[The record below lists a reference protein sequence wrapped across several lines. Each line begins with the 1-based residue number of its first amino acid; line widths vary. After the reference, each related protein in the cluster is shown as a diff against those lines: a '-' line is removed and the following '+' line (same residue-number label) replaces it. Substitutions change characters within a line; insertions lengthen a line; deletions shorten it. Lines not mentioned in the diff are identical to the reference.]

1 MRKKTTASR
10 PADSMISSSEGFQA
24 RVTHPGDGSSVW
36 MENGSLSFTSFRW
49 SRSIWR
55 VEYTPAFP
63 GWFRNIEYKIKKI
76 VASPILIPA
85 EVARSEISI
94 TPAPKPNPL
103 LFSPLE
109 SLYTNFLLYL
119 GDEPSIICVLAS
131 MIHDPFASFRI
142 WCEKA
147 TITIILNFFNLS
159 FDLICVGR
167 WILARMEKR

>member
-103 LFSPLE
+103 LFSSLE
-109 SLYTNFLLYL
+109 SLYTNFLLVSRRWTIDHL
-119 GDEPSIICVLAS
+119 CPCFDDSR
-131 MIHDPFASFRI
+131 SFCFLHNLV
-142 WCEKA
+142 WESYNNY
-147 TITIILNFFNLS
+147 NFLFFLT
-159 FDLICVGR
+159 
-167 WILARMEKR
+167 